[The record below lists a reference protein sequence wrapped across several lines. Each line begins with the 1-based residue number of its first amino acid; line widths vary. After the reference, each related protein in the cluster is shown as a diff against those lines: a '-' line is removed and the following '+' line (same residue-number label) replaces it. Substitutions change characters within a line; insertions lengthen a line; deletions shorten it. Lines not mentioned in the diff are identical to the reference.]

1 MESDKILLH
10 NINEFCQDDY
20 GDDLL
25 QNLKCRLVETFV
37 THCHSK
43 ENGFSCDS
51 DGPKANSDHQ
61 YELFANKVIPES
73 FLRSCLRSILH
84 PVPIVMRSFTCI
96 AWLVLLSESSGEFR
110 VSSNTASPLLLCIV
124 PSTSSVTL
132 FPWSQPSGPHSRC
145 TVFYLVPPCTLWSP
159 LLYRIPG
166 VWWCRPPL
174 LWYRYGTR
182 SWNKV
187 FVHSSYTVR
196 VYVP

>member
-1 MESDKILLH
+1 MPERSVVPAEVAPKDALCSYFLSEPRYHFIIEFAIKMEPHLGGHGESDKILLH

-96 AWLVLLSESSGEFR
+96 A
-110 VSSNTASPLLLCIV
+110 
-124 PSTSSVTL
+124 
-132 FPWSQPSGPHSRC
+132 
-145 TVFYLVPPCTLWSP
+145 
-159 LLYRIPG
+159 
-166 VWWCRPPL
+166 
-174 LWYRYGTR
+174 
-182 SWNKV
+182 
-187 FVHSSYTVR
+187 
-196 VYVP
+196 

>member
-1 MESDKILLH
+1 MEPHLGGHGESDKILLH

-132 FPWSQPSGPHSRC
+132 FPWSQPSGATLPFYSILPGAPL
-145 TVFYLVPPCTLWSP
+145 YLVVPSTIPYTWCMVMPPPSSVISL
-159 LLYRIPG
+159 
-166 VWWCRPPL
+166 
-174 LWYRYGTR
+174 RYT
-182 SWNKV
+182 KLE
-187 FVHSSYTVR
+187 
-196 VYVP
+196 